1 MSNILTYYSVLIC
14 SFVYKISFIF
24 ILEGNIIS
32 IPRVVGFIGYVFIIL
47 SMYVVCLCICMVE
60 ACPQRPEIS
69 DRSQMFNNPTF
80 VYTVNGLWE
89 LQDTLRCLFF
99 HVRDF
104 FLTVQWC
111 LICLGKLI
119 YCGLMAS
126 SFVLNSV
133 KKKKKEMYTVIFIV
147 SLYYKTIFSN
157 QVSMV
162 FLRHLRIYVTV
173 CE

>member
-1 MSNILTYYSVLIC
+1 
-14 SFVYKISFIF
+14 
-24 ILEGNIIS
+24 
-32 IPRVVGFIGYVFIIL
+32 
-47 SMYVVCLCICMVE
+47 
-60 ACPQRPEIS
+60 
-69 DRSQMFNNPTF
+69 
-80 VYTVNGLWE
+80 
-89 LQDTLRCLFF
+89 
-99 HVRDF
+99 
-104 FLTVQWC
+104 
-111 LICLGKLI
+111 
-119 YCGLMAS
+119 MAS